1 MNSNFTGFNTK
12 EVTLAVSGNV
22 TAGAPVKLT
31 AGGDAAPCASAE
43 KFCGICSAVREGYAS
58 VIMTGYAVAS
68 YSGTAPSVGFNKLA
82 ANGNGSVTVNEN
94 GKEYLVVSVDTTEK
108 IIEILI

>member
-22 TAGAPVKLT
+22 TEGTPVKLST
-31 AGGDAAPCASAE
+31 NGDAAPCTPEE

-68 YSGTAPSVGFNKLA
+68 YSGTTPAVGFNKLA
-82 ANGNGSVTVNEN
+82 ANGNGGVAVNEN
-94 GKEYLVVSVDTTEK
+94 GREYLVVGVDSAEET
-108 IIEILI
+108 IEFLI

>member
-12 EVTLAVSGNV
+12 EVTLAVSGNL

-31 AGGDAAPCASAE
+31 ADGGCAPCASAE
-43 KFCGICSAVREGYAS
+43 KFCGICSAVREGYAT
-58 VIMTGYAVAS
+58 VVMTGYACAS
-68 YSGTAPSVGFNKLA
+68 YSGTAPAVGYNKLA
-82 ANGNGSVTVNEN
+82 ADSNGSVSVNEN

-108 IIEILI
+108 LIEILI

>member
-22 TAGAPVKLT
+22 TEGAPVKLT
-31 AGGDAAPCASAE
+31 ADGGCAPCASAE

-58 VIMTGYAVAS
+58 VVITGYAAAS
-68 YSGTAPSVGFNKLA
+68 YSGAAPSVGFSKLA
-82 ANGNGSVTVNEN
+82 ANGNGGVSVNEN
-94 GKEYLVVSVDTTEK
+94 GREYLVVGVDTTENT
-108 IIEILI
+108 IEILI